1 MRLSLLIFGAF
12 LVAASVAQEEEDD
25 IPFGEEAEG
34 DFGYD
39 EMEDEMMDETEGL
52 EDLLGMARP
61 EIEERMSK
69 LFLLLDKDGDGK
81 LTKKEMSEWLKRL
94 HPQVQMRQSNL
105 EFEDIDKD
113 KSGFVDLSEL
123 HNAYFG
129 EDEAASAEGKEDIAL
144 RFKTVDKDGD
154 GKLMVGE
161 FKKLLH
167 VGEDPALMKVEIDEI
182 LKQQDM
188 DGNRQISFAEFKG
201 QEEGSEEDEESMKKD
216 FDSYDA
222 NKDGVIDE
230 KEIEAIIVQHSEVDH
245 DRDVTDILSDAGL
258 ENEDASLTLA
268 TMLEKL
274 EIVAQSKLTDYGELL
289 RYPHE
294 YGMDLPFD
302 APESTEKDKPL
313 PAAKGEGGRSETERE
328 GKAQQLLQ
336 TFLE

>member
-12 LVAASVAQEEEDD
+12 LVAASVAQEDEDD
-25 IPFGEEAEG
+25 ITFGEEAEG

-39 EMEDEMMDETEGL
+39 EMADEMMDETEGL
-52 EDLLGMARP
+52 EDSLGLARP

-69 LFLLLDKDGDGK
+69 LFPVLDKDGDGK

-105 EFEDIDKD
+105 EFDAIDKD

-123 HNAYFG
+123 HDAYFG
-129 EDEAASAEGKEDIAL
+129 EDEAAAAEGKEDIAL

-154 GKLMVGE
+154 GKLTVEE

-182 LKQQDM
+182 LKQQDT

-201 QEEGSEEDEESMKKD
+201 QEASEEDEESMKKE

-230 KEIEAIIVQHSEVDH
+230 KEIEAIIVQHSEGDH
-245 DRDVTDILSDAGL
+245 ERDVTDMLADAGL
-258 ENEDASLTLA
+258 DEDASLTLA

-274 EIVAQSKLTDYGELL
+274 ESVVQSKLTDYGELL

-302 APESTEKDKPL
+302 APESTEKDEL
-313 PAAKGEGGRSETERE
+313 
-328 GKAQQLLQ
+328 
-336 TFLE
+336 